1 MKLAQWFCT
10 LALLTLACTP
20 AESQGGLTL
29 EKKLPAGFAQS
40 ATSWSCATDAW
51 PSPTPARSGSF
62 VADSRPARW
71 TRSVPGWIR

>member
-29 EKKLPAGFAQS
+29 EKKRALPS
-40 ATSWSCATDAW
+40 
-51 PSPTPARSGSF
+51 
-62 VADSRPARW
+62 
-71 TRSVPGWIR
+71 